1 MPKKL
6 LYPEL
11 KEGIRVQYKDRNEA
25 TRQGRIVAR
34 HGNKITVLGAL
45 KIRARVSIENVQGYW
60 QERVKASPK
69 NYIKLGGK

>member
-11 KEGIRVQYKDRNEA
+11 EEGIRVQYKDRNEA

-34 HGNKITVLGAL
+34 RGNTLTVLGAL
-45 KIRARVSIENVQGYW
+45 KTRARVSIENITGYW
-60 QERVKASPK
+60 QPKVKASPK
-69 NYIKLGGK
+69 NFIKLKK